1 MIHIGDKRIL
11 LVAGHYGS
19 GKTEFCINLAID
31 LADQGIKTALVDLD
45 IVNPYFRTRE
55 KTQFLESKGI
65 KVYGN
70 FYKTEITM
78 EIPALSAE
86 VRTPL
91 EDPTVYTIIDL
102 GGNSAGALVA
112 IQFEKYFVEGTYEF
126 LDVINKNRPETSTI
140 EGAVNHFHDIEERTG
155 LKFTGLIN
163 NTHLLRETT
172 IEDIQKGLEF
182 CEELSNILK
191 VPLLFTG
198 CPNYL
203 YEQLLSSTLMGKINH
218 QILPIHFIMRDT
230 WLDKKL

>member
-1 MIHIGDKRIL
+1 
-11 LVAGHYGS
+11 
-19 GKTEFCINLAID
+19 
-31 LADQGIKTALVDLD
+31 
-45 IVNPYFRTRE
+45 
-55 KTQFLESKGI
+55 
-65 KVYGN
+65 
-70 FYKTEITM
+70 
-78 EIPALSAE
+78 
-86 VRTPL
+86 
-91 EDPTVYTIIDL
+91 
-102 GGNSAGALVA
+102 
-112 IQFEKYFVEGTYEF
+112 
-126 LDVINKNRPETSTI
+126 
-140 EGAVNHFHDIEERTG
+140 HFHDIEERTG

-203 YEQLLSSTLMGKINH
+203 YEQLLSSKLMEKINH